1 MDARMATLA
10 SKQRAISE
18 AYTFL
23 KAAYDAQD
31 FQEVRDG
38 GTDLQDFISHANSF
52 AKGVWDDRA
61 KFEPELNKIKKLE
74 REIRLYKGI
83 DEKFAKRYGVNLNE
97 HLETYGGSYLTKFDE
112 YAKYTG
118 ESQALMLDSQVMYIA
133 TIDDKAKEFLDGWDK
148 VKKHVKKETAFDAV
162 SNVVDVLTGLGIGSH
177 GAFHL
182 LTRDTTGMT
191 LSQKFGGIGASGG
204 DALDMVTVAFSTYNF
219 YNNINKQAINK
230 TPSDVTNWVKNKVTE
245 ITGKDGNFQLLINR
259 IKDHIEAAKKPPT
272 DPNPFIPF

>member
-1 MDARMATLA
+1 MAAMA
-10 SKQRAISE
+10 SKQRAISD

-23 KAAYDAQD
+23 SETYDAQD
-31 FQEVRDG
+31 FPDVRTD
-38 GTDLQDFISHANSF
+38 GTDLQDFIRHANNF

-83 DEKFAKRYGVNLNE
+83 DEKFAKRYGVDLKK
-97 HLETYGGSYLTKFDE
+97 HVETYASSYVTKFDE

-118 ESQALMLDSQVMYIA
+118 ESQALMLNSQVKYIA

-148 VKKHVKKETAFDAV
+148 VKKNLKTETDFAAAL
-162 SNVVDVLTGLGIGSH
+162 NVVDVLTGLGIGAN

-182 LTRDTTGMT
+182 FTRDATSWTNARKFWDTG
-191 LSQKFGGIGASGG
+191 ANGG
-204 DALDMVTVAFSTYNF
+204 DALDMVTMAFNTYNF
-219 YNNINKQAINK
+219 YAYIDKNAINK
-230 TPSDVTNWVKNKVTE
+230 TPSDVTNWVKDKVTE

-259 IKDHIEAAKKPPT
+259 IKDHVEAAKKPPT
-272 DPNPFIPF
+272 DPNPWVPQ